1 MVINLAL
8 SNFDVKFFGFQ
19 HVHPRDRLYFF
30 PLNTNQDT
38 MDAIKPTA
46 LLEIATEFSSCS
58 KTGKSN
64 GALKELTLGNYGSL
78 QPSAFAISHAVHM
91 EKGENESLGRI

>member
-19 HVHPRDRLYFF
+19 HVHPRDRSYFF
-30 PLNTNQDT
+30 TLNTNQDP
-38 MDAIKPTA
+38 MGAIKPTA

-64 GALKELTLGNYGSL
+64 GAFEGVDPWKLWVFA
-78 QPSAFAISHAVHM
+78 AFGCFRHFSRCSHG
-91 EKGENESLGRI
+91 KGGK